1 MVTQNFPHQKN
12 EEKIF
17 FEFYTKITFL
27 GSLGIELTGKKQIW
41 AQKCFLGVMGPP
53 PKKISDI

>member
-1 MVTQNFPHQKN
+1 MVTKNFPHQKMTKN
-12 EEKIF
+12 YF
-17 FEFYTKITFL
+17 LNFYTKITFL

-41 AQKCFLGVMGPP
+41 AQKCFLGVIGPP